1 MITTIKMMMVA
12 LMAFNVFNSTIMI
25 KDSNKKTINVLGA
38 SYTQEQIVSEQLN
51 DMKNKLFEDGSQTSQ
66 TLPLDMIEKLA
77 VEQEDSQ
84 KCEASAKASTETPKA
99 KASTNSSPTKSKTT
113 SKATKSTTLTETASK
128 SSDYYVKT
136 YKITHFCGCEKCNPG
151 NAGMTASGKS
161 LKVGMIAMRGVPFGT
176 VVEIN
181 GKKYVVEDRCAS
193 SSVIDVYV
201 ESHSEALKK
210 GTYKAKVKIYY

>member
-25 KDSNKKTINVLGA
+25 QDSNKKTINVLGA

-51 DMKNKLFEDGSQTSQ
+51 DMKNKLFEDESQTSQ
-66 TLPLDMIEKLA
+66 TLPLDMIEKIA

-84 KCEASAKASTETPKA
+84 KGETSAKASTETPKA
-99 KASTNSSPTKSKTT
+99 KASTNSSSTKSKTT
-113 SKATKSTTLTETASK
+113 SKTTTSTSTETASK
-128 SSDYYVKT
+128 SSGYYVKT
-136 YKITHFCGCEKCNPG
+136 YKITHYCGCEKCNPG
-151 NAGMTASGKS
+151 NAGRTASGKS

-201 ESHSEALKK
+201 ETHSGALQK
-210 GTYKAKVKIYY
+210 GTYTAKVKIYY